1 GFQIIFMT
9 IFLAIGKA
17 REGGL
22 LSLGRQGIF
31 LIPIVLILPRII
43 GLNGVI
49 FSQVIADF
57 LTVLLTLFLSIRLN
71 QKLRLLKKT
80 YRVSTSEF

>member
-1 GFQIIFMT
+1 MT
-9 IFLAIGKA
+9 IFLALGKA

-31 LIPIVLILPRII
+31 LIPVILILPRII

-49 FSQVIADF
+49 FSQPIADF
-57 LTVLLTLFLSIRLN
+57 LTILLTFLLSIILN
-71 QKLRLLKKT
+71 QKLRLFREQQLK
-80 YRVSTSEF
+80 SETLL